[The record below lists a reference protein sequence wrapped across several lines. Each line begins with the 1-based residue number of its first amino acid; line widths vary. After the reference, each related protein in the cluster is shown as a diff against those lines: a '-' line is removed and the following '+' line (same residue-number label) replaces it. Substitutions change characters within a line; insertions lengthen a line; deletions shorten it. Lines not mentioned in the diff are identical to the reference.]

1 MMLPHQ
7 LTIRNQIM
15 RVIYLC
21 ILFYGASAGR
31 QYTHPVVVKPISET
45 EPNKNPLKRLN
56 LAPLRKID
64 PRNIDLRKIDPRNID
79 LRNID
84 LSKIY
89 SNINASIPA
98 TTLCL
103 AVASMSINTILFQSM
118 KKITHI
124 ITGRKKIKLEI
135 NIPVNNSVNSSVNS
149 SEPNTKRDGPLTE
162 QEVLEC
168 QREWSNAIEIIS
180 AAYLDGGDFVDT
192 AIKTAG
198 DLYGY
203 EHHEVLFKPTK
214 ATNHPFRATDQEA
227 MSYFVGAEN
236 FVNSDKFKG
245 EDAGFAING
254 GNGWKKVVFDNHKI
268 SIDGKTAL
276 AMGSYYFT
284 CATTGEVTIADFT
297 FGYKR
302 CIDGKPRI
310 FLHHSSVPYRT
321 SHKPTEP
328 KPPIDPHPSQLS
340 THIHIHTTNGDFK
353 ESEQDDNSEPV
364 NHLSYLVPHL
374 VR

>member
-1 MMLPHQ
+1 MMLPYQ
-7 LTIRNQIM
+7 LTIRNQIL
-15 RVIYLC
+15 RIIYLC

-31 QYTHPVVVKPISET
+31 EYTHPVVVKPISEL
-45 EPNKNPLKRLN
+45 EPNENPSKRLN

-64 PRNIDLRKIDPRNID
+64 PRNIDLRKID
-79 LRNID
+79 LRKID

-103 AVASMSINTILFQSM
+103 AVASISINTVLFQSV

-124 ITGRKKIKLEI
+124 ITRRKKIKLEI
-135 NIPVNNSVNSSVNS
+135 NIPVNSSVNS
-149 SEPNTKRDGPLTE
+149 SEPNTTRDGPLTE
-162 QEVLEC
+162 EEVLEC
-168 QREWSNAIEIIS
+168 QRDWSNAIEIIS

-302 CIDGKPRI
+302 CVDGKPRI

-328 KPPIDPHPSQLS
+328 KPQMHPHPSQLS
-340 THIHIHTTNGDFK
+340 THIHIHTTNRDFK
-353 ESEQDDNSEPV
+353 VSEQHDNSKPI
-364 NHLSYLVPHL
+364 NYLSLI
-374 VR
+374 

>member
-1 MMLPHQ
+1 MMLPYR

-15 RVIYLC
+15 RIIYLC

-31 QYTHPVVVKPISET
+31 EYTRPVVVKPISDS

-64 PRNIDLRKIDPRNID
+64 PRKIDLSKIDLRKID
-79 LRNID
+79 LR
-84 LSKIY
+84 KIS
-89 SNINASIPA
+89 SNLNANIPA

-103 AVASMSINTILFQSM
+103 AVASMSINTVLFQSV

-124 ITGRKKIKLEI
+124 ITGRKKLKLEI
-135 NIPVNNSVNSSVNS
+135 NMPVNTSVNTSVNS
-149 SEPNTKRDGPLTE
+149 SEPNTKGDHPLTE
-162 QEVLEC
+162 KEVLEC

-284 CATTGEVTIADFT
+284 CATTGQVTIADFT

-302 CIDGKPRI
+302 CVDGKPRI

-328 KPPIDPHPSQLS
+328 KPHIHPHPSQLS
-340 THIHIHTTNGDFK
+340 TTHIHIHTTNGDFK
-353 ESEQDDNSEPV
+353 VSEDDDNSKPI
-364 NHLSYLVPHL
+364 NHLSHL